1 MQPGRNPWIHGAV
14 IKSQAQAQE
23 LVQTVPVFKLG
34 GSDSSALMSLGTAK
48 AAPATSG
55 SDEGS

>member
-14 IKSQAQAQE
+14 IKSQAQE